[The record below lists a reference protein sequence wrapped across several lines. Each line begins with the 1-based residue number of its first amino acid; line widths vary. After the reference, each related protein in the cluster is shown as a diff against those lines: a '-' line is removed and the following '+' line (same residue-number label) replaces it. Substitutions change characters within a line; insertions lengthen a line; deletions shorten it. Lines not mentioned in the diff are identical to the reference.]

1 MANTTSEHLKEERD
15 KVRSETAQHDVRES
29 VSTLKADITDLAG
42 AVKRL
47 ADAEFGQAASQ
58 TQETAERSLNAM
70 EERIR
75 RHPTQSALIAAGAGF
90 LVGLLLSR

>member
-1 MANTTSEHLKEERD
+1 MANTASDQFKEERD
-15 KVRSETAQHDVRES
+15 KVRSETAQHDVKES
-29 VSTLKADITDLAG
+29 VSSLRADITELAG

-58 TQETAERSLNAM
+58 TQETAERSLHAM

-90 LVGLLLSR
+90 LVGLLISR